1 MVIVAIVA
9 MIVLNIMFGHLHLKD
24 FFCFFFIF
32 LRIWTSL
39 GFLKKFVSFSFWPL
53 MLASLGFLFFV
64 VFLKSKSE
72 LTKSYFGQL

>member
-39 GFLKKFVSFSFWPL
+39 GFFKNFVFVSFWPL
-53 MLASLGFLFFV
+53 MLASLGFFV
-64 VFLKSKSE
+64 FRCFLEK
-72 LTKSYFGQL
+72 